1 MRKALLL
8 LWTVLA
14 IAPAAAGDGMPE
26 LPPFVPDAAGSR
38 AAIPQVY
45 KWDLTALYPSEQ
57 ALKDSMQ
64 ALRAR
69 IPSLDQCRGTL
80 GEPSK
85 LERCLTLYSDLHDS
99 VNHATLYANLALATE
114 QSNDHL
120 RTLRQQTLDL
130 LDALDSRAGMLRAE
144 LLELDA
150 ASLERAYASRPGLA
164 SFRPY
169 IDNLRRRRGR
179 LLSPEGERLLALA
192 GDNLWAEIDLNEI
205 PSYHEKT
212 FGALLSDIPWP
223 QIHDEQGRT
232 VQLTLA
238 NYSRYRASTD
248 RAVRREAV
256 TAFLGTLR
264 TFQHALAGTLA
275 GQYAFNVFLARARG
289 YDTALEAY
297 LDKDGLEP
305 QVYENLVATVGAH
318 LAPLHRYVRLRKKML
333 GLDEVHLYDLYVPL
347 LEGTETR
354 VPFPRAREQVLEAL
368 APLGEQYLAMLREGS
383 DPRNGW
389 IDLYPSRDKQSGA
402 FSASAYGT
410 HPYVLLN
417 YQDSVDDMFTLA
429 HEFGHALHSHL
440 AMTHQPYSTF
450 RYVPFL
456 AEIASTCNEALLGDY
471 LIAHAPSRREKAA
484 LLVERLEGIR
494 TTIYRQTLFAEF
506 EWRVH
511 QAVERGTP
519 VTATL
524 LEQIYRGLIER
535 YYGPDYSLGPDDG
548 MEWAYIPH
556 FYYKYYVFT
565 YATGLSS
572 GIALARRIAEGGQD
586 AVDDYLAML
595 AAGSSAPPLDL
606 LRKAGVDLT
615 SPAPVEAALDSFERA
630 MDELET
636 LLAIDD

>member
-1 MRKALLL
+1 MRTALLSL
-8 LWTVLA
+8 LVALA
-14 IAPAAAGDGMPE
+14 AVPAMAADPLPG
-26 LPPFVPDAAGSR
+26 LPPFEPDAAGERS
-38 AAIPQVY
+38 AIPEVY
-45 KWDLTALYPSEQ
+45 KWDLGALYPSRQ
-57 ALKDSMQ
+57 ALIDAMA
-64 ALRAR
+64 ALDEK
-69 IPSLDQCRGTL
+69 IPDLEACRGRLADPTA
-80 GEPSK
+80 
-85 LERCLTLYSDLHDS
+85 LERCLKLYFELHDGI
-99 VNHATLYANLALATE
+99 NHATLYANLALATA
-114 QSNDHL
+114 QSDDPL
-120 RTLRQQTLDL
+120 RGLQQQTLAL
-130 LDALDSRAGMLRAE
+130 LDRLTSKAGFLRAE
-144 LLELDA
+144 LLQLDE

-164 SFRPY
+164 TFRPY
-169 IDNLRRRRGR
+169 LDNLRRRRSR
-179 LLSPEGERLLALA
+179 LLSEEGERLLALA

-205 PSYHEKT
+205 PSAHEKT
-212 FGALLSDIPWP
+212 FGALLADIPWP
-223 QIHDEQGRT
+223 KIHDEQGQP

-238 NYSRYRASTD
+238 NYSRYRASAS
-248 RAVRREAV
+248 RQVRREAV

-264 TFQHALAGTLA
+264 QYQHALAGTLA

-297 LDKDGLEP
+297 LDKDALEP

-318 LAPLHRYVRLRKKML
+318 LTPLHRYVRLRKKLL
-333 GLDEVHLYDLYVPL
+333 GLDEIHLYDLYVPL
-347 LEGTETR
+347 LEGIETK
-354 VPFPRAREQVLEAL
+354 VSFPQAREQIIKAL
-368 APLGEQYLAMLREGS
+368 APLGETYLTVLREGT

-410 HPYVLLN
+410 HPYVLMN

-440 AMTHQPYSTF
+440 AMTHQPYSSF

-471 LIAHAPSRREKAA
+471 LIAHAKDRQKKAA

-494 TTIYRQTLFAEF
+494 TTIYRQALFAEF

-511 QAVERGTP
+511 RLVEQGTP

-524 LEQIYRGLIER
+524 LEKTYRDLIER
-535 YYGPDYSLGPDDG
+535 YYGPDYSIDPDDG

-572 GIALARRIAEGGQD
+572 GIALARRIVEGGES
-586 AVDDYLAML
+586 AVGDYLAML
-595 AAGSSAPPLDL
+595 EGGSSAPPLDL
-606 LRKAGVDLT
+606 LRRAGVDLAT
-615 SPAPVEAALDSFERA
+615 PAPVEAALESFEHA
-630 MDELET
+630 MDELEV
-636 LLAIDD
+636 LLASDD